1 MQCLSALLLLLF
13 VVNIESNLYRIQVG
27 SGNLLGKIHANACM
41 NNKGFFLQFN
51 HTHTR
56 DIAFYKERMIN
67 VFINTV
73 LP

>member
-13 VVNIESNLYRIQVG
+13 VGNIETKLQVS
-27 SGNLLGKIHANACM
+27 SGNLFGKIHANACM

-56 DIAFYKERMIN
+56 DIALYKERMIN

>member
-13 VVNIESNLYRIQVG
+13 VGNIETKLQVS

-67 VFINTV
+67 VFFNTV

>member
-1 MQCLSALLLLLF
+1 MQCLSALLLLLC
-13 VVNIESNLYRIQVG
+13 VGNIETKLQVS

-41 NNKGFFLQFN
+41 NNKDFFLQFN